1 MNILVVSESSWND
14 KDSLGNSLNNWFEDW
29 DDNFYHFFVRKV
41 LPNNQIV
48 SEYYNLTANDIVR
61 GLFKFHIKGLTF
73 SRTNLGSIKNDFE
86 KEGIEE
92 QKRIRK
98 VHSKNGQLIYF
109 LNELVWRTKLWFNK
123 SVKGFLEKSHPDIIF
138 ALTKSGYVSIP
149 IIKYCKKKYGTKVV
163 VFSADDVYGQYLK
176 CKWYR
181 KRYLVRSVKWLLTN
195 ANRVYCC
202 SPMMVDY
209 YNWKFGIESSWLS
222 KGCNFNNII
231 PDKSNDSIT
240 ILYAG
245 NLLYGRDETLLL
257 IAKAIS
263 ETECKDVK
271 FVLSVLTTSTDNDIL
286 VALETNYDF
295 VRVEKNV
302 DYIEVEKRMNKSHY
316 VLVAES
322 FNNKYLNQTKYSFS
336 TKISDAI
343 QSGSGIIAV
352 GSNEAST
359 IDFLSK
365 IDGVISA
372 FSIEELKKVFDFIKE
387 NPRAY
392 YDSARRIRSNCLKSF
407 DKKEIGQT
415 LRKSFVDLT
424 LL

>member
-14 KDSLGNSLNNWFEDW
+14 KDSLGNSLNNWFEGW
-29 DDNFYHFFVRKV
+29 DDSFYHFFVRKV

-48 SEYYNLTANDIVR
+48 SDYYNLTANDIVK
-61 GLFKFHIKGLTF
+61 GLFKFHIKGLAF
-73 SRTNLGSIKNDFE
+73 SRTSLDSIKSDFE
-86 KEGIEE
+86 KEGTQE
-92 QKRIRK
+92 QKKIRK
-98 VHSKNGQLIYF
+98 VHSKNGQFIYF
-109 LNELVWRTKLWFNK
+109 LNELVWRTKLWLNK
-123 SVKGFLEKSHPDIIF
+123 SVKGFLEKSRPDIIF
-138 ALTKSGYVSIP
+138 VLTKSGYVSIP
-149 IIKYCKKKYGTKVV
+149 IIKYCKKKYGAKVV

-209 YNWKFGIESSWLS
+209 YNGKFGIKSSWLS
-222 KGCNFNNII
+222 KGCNFNDII
-231 PDKSNDSIT
+231 PNKNNDSIT

-257 IAKAIS
+257 IAKTIS

-271 FVLSVLTTSTDNDIL
+271 FVLSILTTSTDNDIL
-286 VALETNYDF
+286 VSLETNYDF

-322 FNNKYLNQTKYSFS
+322 LNDKYLNQTKYSFS

-372 FSIEELKKVFDFIKE
+372 FSAEELKKAFDFIKE
-387 NPRAY
+387 NPKAY
-392 YDSARRIRSNCLKSF
+392 YDNARMIRSNCLKSF
-407 DKKEIGQT
+407 DKKEISQA
-415 LRKSFVDLT
+415 LKKSFADLT
-424 LL
+424 LS